1 MHRWDCPQLAQPLK
15 SNILENDVPSKE
27 MPSIW
32 GVPNCLDPIRISST
46 RKKHI
51 NNHKHQLD
59 GRFNGHFFMDSHHI
73 HITGSASPPNWYLF
87 VDSSSTRNWDLVWTA
102 SSARDEVVPPLC
114 AWCSCSDSKKLP
126 ACELIR
132 LFSMGMLGDLH
143 PSLVELQAKRFWRLE
158 ECLG

>member
-1 MHRWDCPQLAQPLK
+1 MFPPKKCHQFGVCRIVWTPFASAQLAK
-15 SNILENDVPSKE
+15 NTSTIININWTADSMVID
-27 MPSIW
+27 M
-32 GVPNCLDPIRISST
+32 N
-46 RKKHI
+46 
-51 NNHKHQLD
+51 
-59 GRFNGHFFMDSHHI
+59 SHHL

-132 LFSMGMLGDLH
+132 LFSTGMVGDLH